1 MKQKT
6 KGILA
11 FAFLGGIL
19 LTSTVLFALPPPNPT
34 MTEEELAMEE
44 QGITIT
50 NTPMDNFPDDQR
62 ATFCGVND
70 PKSTSYVKEYQIP
83 TMCTQPL
90 AIKVAPDGNVW
101 FVESN
106 VGNIAKFD
114 PTSET
119 FTEFEN
125 EVWPDGARTMSWGM
139 DYSSDGAMWYTDGSF
154 DTIWRFDTIDEKYDA
169 ISYPVS
175 EDGSLPQKL
184 SIHGSNIIVN
194 DFTGSKITFFDLAQN
209 LSLIHISEP
218 TRP

>member
-19 LTSTVLFALPPPNPT
+19 LTSTILFALPPPNPT
-34 MTEEELAMEE
+34 ITDEELAMEE

-50 NTPMDNFPDDQR
+50 NTPMDNFPDEQR
-62 ATFCGVND
+62 ATFCGVNE

-83 TMCTQPL
+83 TACTQPL

-114 PTSET
+114 PISET

-139 DYSSDGAMWYTDGSF
+139 DYSSDGAMWYTYGRF

-175 EDGSLPQKL
+175 EEGSLPQ
-184 SIHGSNIIVN
+184 
-194 DFTGSKITFFDLAQN
+194 
-209 LSLIHISEP
+209 
-218 TRP
+218 